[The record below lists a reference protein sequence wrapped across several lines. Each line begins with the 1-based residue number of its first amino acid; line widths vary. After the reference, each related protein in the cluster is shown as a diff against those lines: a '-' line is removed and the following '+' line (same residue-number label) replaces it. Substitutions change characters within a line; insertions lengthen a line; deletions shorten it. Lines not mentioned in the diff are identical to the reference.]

1 MTSLLTNDGD
11 ERGLTNKG
19 QSGTTVT
26 FCCSY
31 WFWLTLVYTSSH
43 TVSSPVQELF
53 QT

>member
-1 MTSLLTNDGD
+1 MTSLLTNDGA
-11 ERGLTNKG
+11 EHGLMNKR

-31 WFWLTLVYTSSH
+31 WFWLILVYTGSH
-43 TVSSPVQELF
+43 AVSSPVQELF

>member
-1 MTSLLTNDGD
+1 MTTLLTNDGD
-11 ERGLTNKG
+11 ERGPTNKR
-19 QSGTTVT
+19 QSGNTVT

-31 WFWLTLVYTSSH
+31 WFWLILVYTGSH